1 MALRTASALLL
12 LPMLARCCTYDENLG
27 TSVQCNAPAPVAATA
42 GNEDEAVGGVKNLGG
57 AGLPAVYAVLS
68 DWGGSGV
75 APFTTPG
82 QVAASKALNAV
93 CASQSCKAVLSAGG
107 NFLPGGLPG
116 AFTAHAYQ
124 PRSAHAR
131 ICAVSGSA
139 DGAASKARFAA
150 TFTSIYG
157 LGPALAVPWYLTGGA
172 PDWLGNITAE
182 RALTVPE
189 ATSGKMTWHF
199 PGAFC

>member
-107 NFLPGGLPG
+107 NFLPVGLPG
-116 AFTAHAYQ
+116 AWPRAYLSVTHRSCAHALRCQARRTARRARRASLQLSRAFTAWDLRWRCPGTSPAARRTGWATSR
-124 PRSAHAR
+124 RSAR
-131 ICAVSGSA
+131 
-139 DGAASKARFAA
+139 
-150 TFTSIYG
+150 
-157 LGPALAVPWYLTGGA
+157 
-172 PDWLGNITAE
+172 
-182 RALTVPE
+182 
-189 ATSGKMTWHF
+189 
-199 PGAFC
+199 